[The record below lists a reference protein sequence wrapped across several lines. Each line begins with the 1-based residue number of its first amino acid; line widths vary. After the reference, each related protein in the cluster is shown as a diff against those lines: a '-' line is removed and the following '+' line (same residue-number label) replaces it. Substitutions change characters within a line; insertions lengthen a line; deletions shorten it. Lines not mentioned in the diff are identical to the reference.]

1 MTPLL
6 KASSIKAADPMEQA
20 RNDDDR
26 SARDSGSITTK
37 KEWQALLITVF
48 LVGLSAALM
57 AAPLPAGLS
66 LAGQRV
72 LAVAVLAIGLWCTD
86 VIPAAVTGLLVV
98 IALTLSGGVPGLQQ
112 ALVGFAEPVGYFL
125 IGVLTLGL
133 AVSRSGLAERVA
145 LFFLRQCRG
154 SSRALYLQLLL
165 SFPLLTLLLPSATT
179 RTGILV
185 HVYEQALDLSR
196 VPRDAH
202 LTKAVMLALNSIN
215 RLASTVLLTGGIT
228 PVLAASLIGGF
239 SWSRWLVL
247 MIVPYGALLAVGA
260 VLIYLLHRKG
270 FETSLPLSPPSE
282 PRPFSGKEI
291 RTLVITIG
299 ASLLWLTDA
308 LHHWNPALPAILALA
323 CLMLPGIGVL
333 SWKDFEKGFGWAN
346 FFVLASSLSLARALI
361 SSGASA
367 WIAEATVRGMP
378 AFSRQPLLVIGLLLL
393 IAAPIRLLIPNITGF
408 LAMTIPIAMSIGKA
422 TGINPVICGLAVMT
436 AGDAVL
442 YYPAQSA
449 SSFMVYERGHLTAAE
464 ILRFGLWMTLVAY
477 LVVLFVALPYWSVV
491 GESLRLVAS

>member
-1 MTPLL
+1 
-6 KASSIKAADPMEQA
+6 MEKA
-20 RNDDDR
+20 RNGEDR
-26 SARDSGSITTK
+26 TARENGPAATK
-37 KEWQALLITVF
+37 KGWPAVLIALT
-48 LVGLSAALM
+48 LVGASLVLM
-57 AAPLPAGLS
+57 AVPPPEGLP

-86 VIPAAVTGLLVV
+86 VIPASVTGLLVV
-98 IALTLSGGVPGLQQ
+98 VALTLTGGVPGLKE

-154 SSRALYLQLLL
+154 SARALYLQLLF

-196 VPRDAH
+196 VPRGAH

-239 SWSRWLVL
+239 SWTRWLAL
-247 MIVPYGALLAVGA
+247 MIFPYAALLAIGALL
-260 VLIYLLHRKG
+260 IYFLHRDG
-270 FETSLPLSPPSE
+270 FATALPVIPAAEPKPLSA
-282 PRPFSGKEI
+282 KEI
-291 RTLVITIG
+291 RTLAITLG
-299 ASLLWLTDA
+299 ASLLWLTDWI
-308 LHHWNPALPAILALA
+308 HHWNPALPAIIALVLL
-323 CLMLPGIGVL
+323 LMPGIGVI
-333 SWKDFEKGFGWAN
+333 SWRDFEKGFGWSN
-346 FFVLASSLSLARALI
+346 FFVTACSLSLARALAG
-361 SSGASA
+361 SGASA
-367 WIAEATVRGMP
+367 WIAQSLIRLTP
-378 AFSRQPLLVIGLLLL
+378 DLSRDPFLVILMILV
-393 IAAPIRLLIPNITGF
+393 IAAPVRLLIPYITGF
-408 LAMTIPIAMSIGKA
+408 LATTIPIAMSIGQA
-422 TGINPVICGLAVMT
+422 TGINPILCGLAAMV

-449 SSFMVYERGHLTAAE
+449 SSLVVYERGHLTAGE
-464 ILRFGLWMTLVAY
+464 IFRFGLWMTLVGY
-477 LVVLFVALPYWSVV
+477 LVVLFVALPYWSAV
-491 GESLRLVAS
+491 GEPLRIIPRG